1 MLKKVSKKHKL
12 FEYKKTLAF
21 AIIWYGEVESMYEP
35 FDIDFY
41 DTKFV
46 WDDEKAEANF
56 IKHGIKFTTAA
67 RVFLDEKKL
76 IRYDE
81 EHSKYEDR
89 YNVLGKVGNVLFVVC
104 VFIDEKTVRIVSA
117 RLAGNEEKR
126 RYRDGQYYDE

>member
-1 MLKKVSKKHKL
+1 
-12 FEYKKTLAF
+12 
-21 AIIWYGEVESMYEP
+21 MYEP

-41 DTKFV
+41 NTRFV

-67 RVFLDEKKL
+67 NVFLDEKKL

-81 EHSKYEDR
+81 E
-89 YNVLGKVGNVLFVVC
+89 
-104 VFIDEKTVRIVSA
+104 TVRIVSA

>member
-1 MLKKVSKKHKL
+1 
-12 FEYKKTLAF
+12 
-21 AIIWYGEVESMYEP
+21 MYEP
-35 FDIDFY
+35 LDIDFY